1 MKMQN
6 NIIRECFDCG
16 GKSIVDLGDNYCF
29 SNPFY
34 GDLSSGDY
42 HVFKCRDCGMIL
54 MDYNAREHL
63 RCEAEGIV
71 QDFLMSVHCPGKC
84 MDEYL
89 NEAEV
94 KTRIGEFNDDLVMH
108 VKIDGEKLYWKPSV
122 EQYAQS
128 NDGRIKIK

>member
-1 MKMQN
+1 
-6 NIIRECFDCG
+6 
-16 GKSIVDLGDNYCF
+16 
-29 SNPFY
+29 
-34 GDLSSGDY
+34 
-42 HVFKCRDCGMIL
+42 MIL

-63 RCEAEGIV
+63 RREAEGIV
-71 QDFLMSVHCPGKC
+71 QDFLMSVHCPDKC

-108 VKIDGEKLYWKPSV
+108 VNVDGEKLYWKPSV
-122 EQYAQS
+122 EQYAKL